1 MSEFDYLSVTISGPL
16 VVLAKFQQLLEAFD
30 GRLSLKLGQGADDG
44 EIGVLRWRGPG
55 SCAPGF
61 AVRGPRRG
69 RRVFDEGS
77 DNG

>member
-1 MSEFDYLSVTISGPL
+1 MSEFDSLSVTISGPL

-55 SCAPGF
+55 ACAPGF
-61 AVRGPRRG
+61 AVRGPRRV
-69 RRVFDEGS
+69 RRLPPVGD
-77 DNG
+77 DV